1 MRDGLESDEPCISRL
16 PALLGGTATLQIQG
30 WDRLTPELRQPYEH
44 CSTRSDF
51 GKIHAKKA
59 NYRPPKWNFWIV
71 FGSFVAGFD
80 LGFGFWAFYFG
91 AENGRLAATSPFV
104 DLRGWFEFSPI
115 SKKCKLAATS
125 PLLDWRGCFEFSPI
139 SEKCKLSSNLPL
151 ARLERLL

>member
-30 WDRLTPELRQPYEH
+30 WGRLTPELRQPYEH

-51 GKIHAKKA
+51 GKIHTKKA

-71 FGSFVAGFD
+71 FGSLALD
-80 LGFGFWAFYFG
+80 LGFGFWAFIWVPK
-91 AENGRLAATSPFV
+91 NGRLAATSPFV

-125 PLLDWRGCFEFSPI
+125 PLLDWRGWF
-139 SEKCKLSSNLPL
+139 KCKLAATAPL
-151 ARLERLL
+151 LHAR